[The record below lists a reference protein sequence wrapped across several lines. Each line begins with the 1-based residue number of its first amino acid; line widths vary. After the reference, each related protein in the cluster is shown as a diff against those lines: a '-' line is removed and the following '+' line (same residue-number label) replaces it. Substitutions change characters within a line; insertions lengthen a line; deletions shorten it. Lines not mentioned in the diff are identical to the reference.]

1 MSDTNPEPAAPPLP
15 WNNRGP
21 AKPEPAGWQPD
32 VNQLMA
38 TLFDSYGRMYKVWRD
53 RSGAVRIDV
62 GAIELMLPLAEW
74 AALERAGN
82 AALDESEAEIEHWK
96 GRNPL
101 PEPGLA
107 VEVTAETWDR
117 YLFNRA
123 WAEHYK
129 RLADADEAT
138 LRAEAGNAHFLTVD
152 GKRVA
157 TRVAREVDGAT
168 WRQDFYRASKGQK
181 VEIRDGQ

>member
-38 TLFDSYGRMYKVWRD
+38 TLFDSCGRMYKVWRD

-62 GAIELMLPLAEW
+62 GLIELMLPLAEW

-82 AALDESEAEIEHWK
+82 AALDEAEAEIEHWK
-96 GRNPL
+96 GRNPS
-101 PEPGLA
+101 PQPGLA
-107 VEVTAETWDR
+107 VEVSSDVWRA
-117 YLFNRA
+117 YLLNRA
-123 WAEHYK
+123 RAEYWK
-129 RLADADEAT
+129 GLADAEEAT

-181 VEIRDGQ
+181 VEIHDGE